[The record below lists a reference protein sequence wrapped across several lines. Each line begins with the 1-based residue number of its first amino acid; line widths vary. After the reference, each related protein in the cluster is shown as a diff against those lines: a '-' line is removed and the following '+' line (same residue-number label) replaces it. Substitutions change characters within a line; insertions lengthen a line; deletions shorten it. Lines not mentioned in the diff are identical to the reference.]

1 MKQFFNL
8 IPVLTLGF
16 SLLFPVFAAAAVNW
30 AGVNGIVRPVSGS
43 LFAPKENATRA
54 QAADTLMNYDHSQ
67 SSNPNLTMR
76 VYPIGKVT
84 SDLSVFPDLP
94 SRVEITFEIVQ

>member
-8 IPVLTLGF
+8 IPVLALGF
-16 SLLFPVFAAAAVNW
+16 SLLFPVFAAAVNW
-30 AGVNGIVRPVSGS
+30 AVVNGIVHPVSGS
-43 LFAPKENATRA
+43 LFAPKENATRT